1 MRVWL
6 SIAVSLLS
14 GLALAIQPATR
25 QLLDEAQMLIQQA
38 RQQKV
43 APSPDALLW
52 NRAIAKG
59 QEAAALEPQAPEVWL
74 LLGNLY
80 TETKW
85 WIKAEEA
92 WNKYVQLAG
101 LTDPIV
107 RRQASLTQLN
117 LGYAA
122 YQRGDLEVALG
133 KFQTAGDLT
142 PDDSQPYEWMGR
154 IHLESG
160 NTLVAR
166 QNWQKAVQL
175 KPNATNRYFLELSQ
189 SSLNYGRE
197 AVSAFYL
204 GYEAYSMGRR
214 PEALGHFNRALQA
227 APNWLE
233 ARRWAGRI
241 QLEQGNSAEALR
253 LWREIVASGQT
264 SDADRYQL
272 RRAELAAQYGLQASD
287 AYLQGIASYQFGD
300 KSAAR
305 GFFEAAVQS
314 APRFASAW
322 YWLGRTAYEQG
333 DFVSAEQAYSQVLVL
348 EPGNPQARYWLNQA
362 RRAMGR

>member
-14 GLALAIQPATR
+14 ALALALQPATR
-25 QLLDEAQMLIQQA
+25 QLLDEAQMLVQQA

-43 APSPDALLW
+43 APTPDAELW
-52 NRAIAKG
+52 SRAIAKG

-85 WIKAEEA
+85 WVRAEEA
-92 WNKYVQLAG
+92 WNKYIQLAG
-101 LTDPIV
+101 LSDPLV
-107 RRQASLTQLN
+107 RRQASLVQLN

-122 YQRGDLEVALG
+122 YQRGDFEVALG
-133 KFQTAGDLT
+133 KFQTASDLT
-142 PDDSQPYEWMGR
+142 PDDPQPYEWMGR

-160 NTLVAR
+160 NTLAAH

-175 KPNATNRYFLELSQ
+175 RPSATNRYFLELTR

-204 GYEAYSMGRR
+204 GYEAYSVGRR
-214 PEALGHFNRALQA
+214 SEALGHFSRALQA
-227 APNWLE
+227 APSWLE
-233 ARRWAGRI
+233 ARRWVGRI
-241 QLEQGNSAEALR
+241 QLELGNAAEALR
-253 LWREIVASGQT
+253 VWREIAASPQA

-272 RRAELAAQYGLQASD
+272 RRAELAAQYGLKAAD
-287 AYLQGIASYQFGD
+287 AYLQGIASHQQGD
-300 KSAAR
+300 KAAAR
-305 GFFEAAVQS
+305 AFFEAAVQS

-333 DFVSAEQAYSQVLVL
+333 DFAAAERAYSQVLAL
-348 EPGNPQARYWLNQA
+348 EPSNAQARYWLNQA
-362 RRAMGR
+362 RKAMGR